1 MLKRGIKDFAYRVY
15 DRELVVLESDWQNG
29 QHETL
34 SQGFNLMLRSCHD
47 LAKKNCYLHKTPIE
61 NLS

>member
-34 SQGFNLMLRSCHD
+34 SQASNDTLVTTGCCSGHSLYKHYF
-47 LAKKNCYLHKTPIE
+47 E
-61 NLS
+61 NLSK

>member
-34 SQGFNLMLRSCHD
+34 SQASNDTLV
-47 LAKKNCYLHKTPIE
+47 TT
-61 NLS
+61 